1 MLCLRPSPS
10 TLLTFFLVAQARLGA
25 HRAMLCHCLSL
36 LSSSLSKQQLK
47 SGLSVEEVA
56 AVARTAYLAGPEAR
70 LGKPSPRPADPEC
83 QPPRSCAERSPSVR
97 RASASFLVLFCC
109 PDGGSCSSFA
119 HILREIHAELSTKTV
134 DIF

>member
-1 MLCLRPSPS
+1 MPLLSSPP
-10 TLLTFFLVAQARLGA
+10 TRVVFFPTAQARLGA

-70 LGKPSPRPADPEC
+70 LGEPRPTIRDTTSGRLCRA
-83 QPPRSCAERSPSVR
+83 PPSSVYPSLCCVDVASCVSCART
-97 RASASFLVLFCC
+97 
-109 PDGGSCSSFA
+109 SS
-119 HILREIHAELSTKTV
+119 REA
-134 DIF
+134 

>member
-70 LGKPSPRPADPEC
+70 LGKVKPKAS
-83 QPPRSCAERSPSVR
+83 RSRVPTSQKLCRAFAERSPSVR
-97 RASASFLVLFCC
+97 LFSGSFL
-109 PDGGSCSSFA
+109 
-119 HILREIHAELSTKTV
+119 LS
-134 DIF
+134 